1 MIELNEN
8 MSDREWDAHETY
20 NDYRRNAL
28 YSLMEDLLNKKL
40 KNPKQVFKLAPIARI
55 NKIWTDFSKTGLV
68 RDEAGLKMIG
78 EIFIENIAMLA
89 INTELAGHGT
99 SDPYYLVQEFNEKI
113 SRKQA
118 EKILDSDRFTNYIED
133 YNGQLRISD
142 YGLPKL
148 EKLAWKYLA
157 QDNTAEERLIT
168 LDMMLN
174 VVHQR
179 SDLSRLFV
187 QGGSASLDNLFTNEN
202 TNKPLI
208 KKLLRE
214 HLHLSK

>member
-1 MIELNEN
+1 MIYLNEDW
-8 MSDREWDAHETY
+8 SDVEWDAHETY
-20 NDYRRNAL
+20 DEYRQNAL
-28 YSLMEDLLNKKL
+28 YALMGDLLNKKL
-40 KNPKQVFKLAPIARI
+40 KNPKQTFRLAPIARI
-55 NKIWTDFSKTGLV
+55 NKIWTDYSKTGLV
-68 RDEAGLKMIG
+68 RDEAGIKMIG
-78 EIFIENIAMLA
+78 EIFVENIAMLA
-89 INTELAGHGT
+89 VNTELAGHT
-99 SDPYYLVQEFNEKI
+99 ASDPYDLIHYYDENI
-113 SRKQA
+113 TRKQA

-157 QDNTAEERLIT
+157 QDKTAEDKLLT

-187 QGGSASLDNLFTNEN
+187 EGGSASLDYLATNEN
-202 TNKPLI
+202 TIKHHI

-214 HLHLSK
+214 GLHLLG